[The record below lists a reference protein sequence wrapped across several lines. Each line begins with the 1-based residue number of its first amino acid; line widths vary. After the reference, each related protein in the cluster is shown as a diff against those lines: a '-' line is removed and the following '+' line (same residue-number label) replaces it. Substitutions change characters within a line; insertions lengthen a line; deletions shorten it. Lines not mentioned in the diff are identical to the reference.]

1 MNEENKLNNNNNN
14 NNKENIGIE
23 KNIEIIKNKNNNI
36 NEENNDKKNNIDE
49 KINNYLNNNN
59 NNNNDK
65 NNNNNNDNN
74 NNNNDNNNNNNNDNN
89 NNNNKNNDDDNNN
102 NNNNNI
108 KINNL
113 ISITNK
119 DNLNEFNITCQN
131 KIYTKEQQN
140 KIKSFMKSEKEKI
153 PNKKIFDS
161 INKKLNHSMRNIFSS
176 NNITPLKNSKSY
188 ENFKQININN
198 QNNNKNNL
206 NKENSFTN
214 LRLLKNLLQNSN
226 ELKKKIFSLTQN
238 ELMFKNLLS
247 QNNNN
252 NNDNDKINQT
262 NYLVK
267 YQKIIETKKK
277 FSEQLTQIQSQIDN
291 IIYEE
296 SKNEGIIKEKI
307 KNDLLDLSISEKNI
321 YYSNLKI
328 KQLQKE
334 SLLRQ
339 QKIKNNLLKI
349 SLINEKQ
356 NFFDKMMKINEKKI
370 FYQNFHE
377 IEKKSISE
385 RHKKNSQKISELK
398 LFLNANKK
406 FNNDNNINKFEKNFL
421 SKENEIY
428 NKEMMHRKELMKKT
442 NYNFFDFQKEFL
454 LKKNIFENEQNEKTK
469 QLKILW
475 NERSKLIPKYISPFY
490 KNLIENENNQN
501 EMEKKKNEDNVNRKI
516 KQINYSKT
524 KVPKPK
530 KNNSINERNF
540 NNIKNINNKFNIN
553 NFNNSSNNTILNN
566 HKSKSINVTNNN
578 SLSNSLNNTSQNLIH
593 KTFNKIRNIKFKKN
607 NDKNIVS
614 NLEKKNV
621 IDNYL
626 NKKYLNFSFIKKQNN
641 KNYGKNNIYHSKV
654 NNYLKEKRLLNKSS
668 SNQIEFKKLFEIL
681 NDKNTSIST
690 NLSFINSKLNSIDE
704 LAKQKEKILKYKG
717 GIKNNPELG
726 KEVCNLIIN
735 SVKAKLNILKKFE

>member
-1 MNEENKLNNNNNN
+1 
-14 NNKENIGIE
+14 
-23 KNIEIIKNKNNNI
+23 
-36 NEENNDKKNNIDE
+36 
-49 KINNYLNNNN
+49 
-59 NNNNDK
+59 
-65 NNNNNNDNN
+65 
-74 NNNNDNNNNNNNDNN
+74 
-89 NNNNKNNDDDNNN
+89 
-102 NNNNNI
+102 
-108 KINNL
+108 
-113 ISITNK
+113 
-119 DNLNEFNITCQN
+119 
-131 KIYTKEQQN
+131 
-140 KIKSFMKSEKEKI
+140 
-153 PNKKIFDS
+153 
-161 INKKLNHSMRNIFSS
+161 
-176 NNITPLKNSKSY
+176 
-188 ENFKQININN
+188 
-198 QNNNKNNL
+198 
-206 NKENSFTN
+206 
-214 LRLLKNLLQNSN
+214 LKNLLKNSN

-247 QNNNN
+247 QNNNNN

-307 KNDLLDLSISEKNI
+307 KNDLFDLSISEKNI

-328 KQLQKE
+328 KRLQKE

-356 NFFDKMMKINEKKI
+356 NFFDKMMQINEKKI

-385 RHKKNSQKISELK
+385 RHKKNLQKISELK

-406 FNNDNNINKFEKNFL
+406 LSNNNNINKFEKNFL

-428 NKEMMHRKELMKKT
+428 NKEILHRKEIMKKT
-442 NYNFFDFQKEFL
+442 NYNYFDFQKDFL

-469 QLKILW
+469 KLKILW
-475 NERSKLIPKYISPFY
+475 NERSKLIPKYVSPFY

-501 EMEKKKNEDNVNRKI
+501 EIEKKKNEDNFNRKI

-530 KNNSINERNF
+530 KNNNVNERNIN
-540 NNIKNINNKFNIN
+540 NNIINN
-553 NFNNSSNNTILNN
+553 NFNNSTIINNY
-566 HKSKSINVTNNN
+566 KCKSINFSNNN
-578 SLSNSLNNTSQNLIH
+578 SINNSLNNTSQNLIH
-593 KTFNKIRNIKFKKN
+593 KTFNKIKHIKLNKN
-607 NDKNIVS
+607 NDKNNNS

-626 NKKYLNFSFIKKQNN
+626 NKKIFNHNYSIIKEKN
-641 KNYGKNNIYHSKV
+641 KKNNIKNKIYNNKII
-654 NNYLKEKRLLNKSS
+654 NYLNEKRKLNRSS
-668 SNQIEFKKLFEIL
+668 SNQREFKNLFEIL
-681 NDKNTSIST
+681 NDKNSSIST
-690 NLSFINSKLNSIDE
+690 NLSFVNSKLNSIDE
-704 LAKQKEKILKYKG
+704 TAKQKEKILKYKG

-735 SVKAKLNILKKFE
+735 SIKAKLNILKKFE